1 MHPTIVNP
9 VRFSETINGRSYE
22 IEVQPVGVDRW
33 RAYLARAAGAPT
45 ALMPFYGGT
54 PDEAARQLAGW
65 LSRASRPAKPV

>member
-1 MHPTIVNP
+1 MQPTIVNP
-9 VRFSETINGRSYE
+9 LRFSETINGRSYE

-54 PDEAARQLAGW
+54 PDEAARRLAGW
-65 LSRASRPAKPV
+65 LTRASRPSKPL